1 MAITDR
7 TEIDRDTLLVG
18 IAATGVRLYDEPD
31 DAPTGSIL
39 AAERAVFARQFD
51 PIWGE
56 LTNDDRRWLREKL
69 DDEDGAFGHMLADY
83 ESRSALIAG
92 QPV

>member
-7 TEIDRDTLLVG
+7 TEIDRDTLLIG
-18 IAATGVRLYDEPD
+18 IAATGVRLYDESD

-51 PIWGE
+51 PIWSE

-69 DDEDGAFGHMLADY
+69 DNEDGAFGHMLADY
-83 ESRSALIAG
+83 ESRSALIASSR
-92 QPV
+92 P